1 MLPCGAMRR
10 QRQTKADLFPQPEIS
25 PLPLS
30 LFFTPPPPNTVPAL
44 SSKGST
50 LTPPSVQLS
59 FPSSYPEHIIHL
71 SGSLGT
77 LSILLCVRF
86 LLQCLCPVPPR
97 PQLLISE
104 SYICLCYLGT
114 RAPGH
119 HHSAAH
125 STLISLLI
133 LLLRSC
139 KRAPYH
145 TGTPGPEHSAEARW

>member
-10 QRQTKADLFPQPEIS
+10 QRQTSFPNLKSLPS
-25 PLPLS
+25 PCLCSS
-30 LFFTPPPPNTVPAL
+30 LFPPNTVPAL

-104 SYICLCYLGT
+104 SYIRLCYLGT

-125 STLISLLI
+125 STPISLLSDTSASI
-133 LLLRSC
+133 LQASALPHRDTWS
-139 KRAPYH
+139 RAQC
-145 TGTPGPEHSAEARW
+145 